1 MAEIPV
7 QEGLS
12 IKPES
17 AAKIEKPKDGAIF
30 GLLWK
35 RTLETGAR
43 FEHADPTWITHVVD
57 SASVTIADEPQAE
70 VA

>member
-1 MAEIPV
+1 MAEIPG

-12 IKPES
+12 MTPES
-17 AAKIEKPKDGAIF
+17 AAKIEQPKDGAIF
-30 GLLWK
+30 GFLWK
-35 RTLETGAR
+35 RALVTAAS
-43 FEHADPTWITHVVD
+43 FKHADPTWIKHVVD